1 MGGAFLP
8 KRRNF
13 RFPVASMVQPSIQRW
28 KERRRRQRIFGVV
41 IVIVLVAVLLY
52 GWLRVFSKL

>member
-1 MGGAFLP
+1 
-8 KRRNF
+8 
-13 RFPVASMVQPSIQRW
+13 MVQPSIQRW

-52 GWLRVFSKL
+52 GWLRVFGKL